1 MSEPTAPHVPAL
13 PAVRRQALRH
23 HLMSEIGRPV
33 RRPRR
38 MLVLAPAAGV
48 LTAVVAAGVV
58 TQPWAPDSAPLVVE
72 VAPGEHGGAALLLNR
87 MAEAAG
93 DEPGPTSG
101 EGEGEGEYVYIRS
114 RGAYAELG
122 DGPARLQPVR
132 ERELWIPR
140 YEPGEGLLRE
150 PRFDGPLSEVIPR
163 QSRLD
168 DVTPNAAFVDLPTDP
183 DALLAKLYQ
192 ERGERGRGN
201 SRDGAA
207 FTAIGD
213 ILRES
218 LVPPQTSA
226 ALYRAAAKI
235 PGVEMVRG
243 VTDAAGRRGIAVG
256 HTELDRRDEWI
267 FDERTYE
274 YLGERSYLVADTPD
288 GPAGTVL
295 GTTAVLQ
302 RAVVSTLGE
311 RPER

>member
-13 PAVRRQALRH
+13 PAMRRQALRH
-23 HLMSEIGRPV
+23 HLMTEIGRPA
-33 RRPRR
+33 RRSRR

-48 LTAVVAAGVV
+48 LTVVVAAGVV
-58 TQPWAPDSAPLVVE
+58 TQPWAPDSAPLVVA
-72 VAPGEHGGAALLLNR
+72 VAPGEQAGATLLLNR
-87 MAEAAG
+87 MADAAVAR
-93 DEPGPTSG
+93 PGPSS
-101 EGEGEGEYVYIRS
+101 GEGEYVYIRS
-114 RGAYAELG
+114 RGAFAELG
-122 DGPARLQPVR
+122 DGPARLQRVR
-132 ERELWIPR
+132 DRELWIPR
-140 YEPGEGLLRE
+140 FEPGEGLLVE
-150 PRFDGPLSEVIPR
+150 PRFDVPVAEVMR

-168 DVTPNAAFVDLPTDP
+168 DVTPNAALVDLPTDP

-192 ERGERGRGN
+192 EREQRGRGN

-213 ILRES
+213 VLRES
-218 LVPPQTSA
+218 LVPPATSA

-235 PGVEMVRG
+235 PGVEVVRG

-256 HTELDRRDEWI
+256 HTELDKRDEWI
-267 FDERTYE
+267 FDERTYA

-311 RPER
+311 RPQR

>member
-1 MSEPTAPHVPAL
+1 MSERTAPHVPAM
-13 PAVRRQALRH
+13 PAARRQALRH
-23 HLMSEIGRPV
+23 HLLNEIGRPV
-33 RRPRR
+33 HRPRR

-48 LTAVVAAGVV
+48 LTAVVAAGAV
-58 TQPWAPDSAPLVVE
+58 TQPWAPDSAPLVVA
-72 VAPGEHGGAALLLNR
+72 VAPGEHGGATLLLNR

-93 DEPGPTSG
+93 DEPGPSS
-101 EGEGEGEYVYIRS
+101 GEGEYVYIRS
-114 RGAYAELG
+114 KGAYAEVG

-150 PRFDGPLSEVIPR
+150 PRFDVPLAEVIPR
-163 QSRLD
+163 QSRLS
-168 DVTPNAAFVDLPTDP
+168 DVTPNAALVDLPTDP
-183 DALLAKLYQ
+183 DALLTKLYR

-218 LVPPQTSA
+218 LVPPHTSA

-235 PGVEMVRG
+235 PGVEVVRG

-274 YLGERSYLVADTPD
+274 YLGERSYLVADTAD

-311 RPER
+311 RPDR

>member
-23 HLMSEIGRPV
+23 HLMNEFERPA
-33 RRPRR
+33 RRPQR

-48 LTAVVAAGVV
+48 LAAAVAAGVIA
-58 TQPWAPDSAPLVVE
+58 QLWAPDSAPLIVTVE
-72 VAPGEHGGAALLLNR
+72 QGEHSGATLFLNQ
-87 MAEAAG
+87 MAAAAVNKP
-93 DEPGPTSG
+93 EPPS
-101 EGEGEGEYVYIRS
+101 GEGEYVYIKS
-114 RGAYAELG
+114 RGAFAELG

-132 ERELWIPR
+132 EREIWIPR
-140 YEPGEGLLRE
+140 YERGDGLLRQ
-150 PRFDGPLSEVIPR
+150 PSFDLPIIGVIPER
-163 QSRLD
+163 ETLTD
-168 DVTPNAAFVDLPTDP
+168 MTPNAEVVDLPSDP
-183 DALLAKLYQ
+183 DELLAKLYR
-192 ERGERGRGN
+192 ERDERGRGN

-226 ALYRAAAKI
+226 ALYRATAKI
-235 PGVEMVRG
+235 PGVEVVRG
-243 VTDAAGRRGIAVG
+243 VTDAAGRRGVAVA
-256 HTELDRRDEWI
+256 HTEGNRRDEWI
-267 FDERTYE
+267 FDEQTYE
-274 YLGERSYLVADTPD
+274 YLGERSYLVADTAD

-302 RAVVSTLGE
+302 RAVVSKVGQ